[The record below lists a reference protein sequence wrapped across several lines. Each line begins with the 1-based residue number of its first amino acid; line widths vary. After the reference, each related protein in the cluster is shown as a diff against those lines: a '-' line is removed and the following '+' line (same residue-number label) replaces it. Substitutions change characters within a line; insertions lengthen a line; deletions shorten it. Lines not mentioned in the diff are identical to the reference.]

1 MYEKLKQAIEQA
13 EGDVDFAP
21 FGEGIE
27 DRWIEAAEAR
37 LNVSLPA
44 SYKWWLKNY
53 NGGEVYGEEIY
64 SIYGIDFD
72 KVVGG
77 DIVYINELNRKMY
90 PDFGDKLSI
99 CETDDEIFYF
109 DLSKGLVGDEY
120 PVYELYSNS
129 LYADSFAEFLT
140 KRILG

>member
-1 MYEKLKQAIEQA
+1 MYEELKQAIEQA

-21 FGEGIE
+21 FGQGI
-27 DRWIEAAEAR
+27 DDDWILAAEAR
-37 LNVSLPA
+37 LKVFFPA
-44 SYKWWLKNY
+44 SYIWWLKNY
-53 NGGEVYGEEIY
+53 KGGEVYGEEIY

-77 DIVYINELNRKMY
+77 DIVYISELNRKKY
-90 PDFGDKLSI
+90 PDFGDKLII
-99 CETDDEIFYF
+99 CKTDDEIFYF
-109 DLSKGLVGDEY
+109 DLSKGLVEDEY